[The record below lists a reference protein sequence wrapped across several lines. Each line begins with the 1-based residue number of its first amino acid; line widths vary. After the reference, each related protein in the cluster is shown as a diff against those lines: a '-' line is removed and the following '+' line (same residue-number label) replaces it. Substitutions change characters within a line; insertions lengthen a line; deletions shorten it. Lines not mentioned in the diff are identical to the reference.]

1 MSTMNDRST
10 LRPQPSA
17 VQRYGATAI
26 GGRLRRLSERIDQD
40 CARIYADHGVQF
52 EQRWFGV
59 LGQLERVGP
68 QSVGALAASL
78 GITHASVSQ
87 TKRSLQEAGLVD
99 TSPDPVDARSVILRL
114 SPAGRRL
121 FRRLLPVWKILDAVS
136 SELNDE
142 ASQALQAFDLLDQA
156 LSRMSL
162 YERFE
167 AHAAK
172 AEGRRMVPQAAGAC
186 SAG

>member
-1 MSTMNDRST
+1 MNNKTTTAPRQD
-10 LRPQPSA
+10 A

-40 CARIYADHGVQF
+40 CARIYADLGVRF

-59 LGQLERVGP
+59 LSQLANGGP

-87 TKRSLQEAGLVD
+87 TRRSLHEAGLVE
-99 TSPDPVDARSVILRL
+99 TSPDDADARSVILRL
-114 SPAGRRL
+114 SPPGKRL
-121 FRRLLPVWKILDAVS
+121 FKRLSPVWKALDEVS
-136 SELNDE
+136 VELNAE
-142 ASQALQAFDLLDQA
+142 ASQALKALDLLDQA
-156 LSRMSL
+156 LNRMSL

-167 AHAAK
+167 AHAGK
-172 AEGRRMVPQAAGAC
+172 SRDR
-186 SAG
+186 

>member
-1 MSTMNDRST
+1 MSTMSNR
-10 LRPQPSA
+10 RAPYPQHPA

-40 CARIYADHGVQF
+40 CARIYSDRGVHF

-59 LGQLERVGP
+59 LAQLESSGP

-87 TKRSLQEAGLVD
+87 TRRSLQEAGLVD

-114 SPAGRRL
+114 SASGRRL
-121 FRRLLPVWKILDAVS
+121 FTRLLPVWKILDAVS

-156 LSRMSL
+156 LSRKSL

-167 AHAAK
+167 AHAEK
-172 AEGRRMVPQAAGAC
+172 SGGR
-186 SAG
+186 